1 MKKKAFT
8 LIELLVVIAI
18 IALLMGILLPSL
30 QRAREHARRLLCVHN
45 LHQLVVAWTLYAQAN
60 DGKIVRGSVSSDPLD
75 NKSWVRYMGRNATAE
90 DQIEGI
96 KIGSLYPY
104 VRSVKAYRCPS
115 ARLDE
120 VRHYN
125 TSTSM
130 NGRSASNIENV
141 KQLADIRNGSTRM
154 VFIDQGEIPMS
165 PDWSSRC
172 WRMGQSTERWIDQ
185 PAGRHKGGVAIGY
198 ADGRSSFYRWR
209 DPLTEEYAALPFT
222 EWADLYKQGVLD
234 SVLANADRHELYF
247 FTWGKYVVKDQDYL
261 VK

>member
-1 MKKKAFT
+1 MNKKAFT

-30 QRAREHARRLLCVHN
+30 QRAREHARRVLCLHN

-60 DGKIVRGSVSSDPLD
+60 DDKIIRGSVSSDPLD
-75 NKSWVRYMGRNATAE
+75 NNSWVRYMGMNAAAE
-90 DQIEGI
+90 EQIEGI
-96 KIGSLYPY
+96 KLGSLYPY

-115 ARLDE
+115 ANREE

-125 TSTSM
+125 ASTSM
-130 NGRSASNIENV
+130 NGRSSSDIENV
-141 KQLADIRNGSTRM
+141 KQLADIRNASTRM

-165 PDWSSRC
+165 PGWYSRC

-198 ADGRSSFYRWR
+198 ADGRSGFYRWR
-209 DPLTEEYAALPFT
+209 DPLTEEYAALPFI
-222 EWADLYKQGVLD
+222 EWADLYNKGILD
-234 SVLANADRHELYF
+234 SKLANADRHELYF
-247 FTWGKYVVKDQDYL
+247 FTWGKYVVKDKDYL